1 MNKEALKTINL
12 KFNTGGWNPKKHSII
27 LEYDAKSATGFVVR
41 LVDVDYE
48 APINNFSEANEILKK
63 FTL

>member
-12 KFNTGGWNPKKHSII
+12 NFNTGVWNPKKHSII
-27 LEYDAKSATGFVVR
+27 LEYDAKSSTGFKVT
-41 LVDVDYE
+41 LVDVEYE
-48 APINNFSEANEILKK
+48 APIINFVEANELLKK

>member
-12 KFNTGGWNPKKHSII
+12 NFNTGNSII

-48 APINNFSEANEILKK
+48 APIKNFSETTEILKK